1 MFSRIGM
8 DSALITVPLLFV
20 FTSVFAGAPFFLIL
34 AVYHHSIGN
43 DRYPHF
49 FIHIH
54 MSPIIALAK
63 L

>member
-1 MFSRIGM
+1 M

-20 FTSVFAGAPFFLIL
+20 FTSVFTGAPFFLIL
-34 AVYHHSIGN
+34 AVYHHGIGN